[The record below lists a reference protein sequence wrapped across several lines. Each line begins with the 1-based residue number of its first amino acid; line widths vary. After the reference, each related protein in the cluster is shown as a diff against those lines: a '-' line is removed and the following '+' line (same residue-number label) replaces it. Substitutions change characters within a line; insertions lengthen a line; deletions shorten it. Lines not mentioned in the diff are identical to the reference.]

1 MSFERIQLFL
11 ETNPEY
17 GWVLVFLF
25 GFMESMIITGS
36 FMPSAVLFFHYAS
49 IFTTL
54 SC

>member
-17 GWVLVFLF
+17 GWVLVFFF

-36 FMPSAVLFFHYAS
+36 FMPSAVLFPYVSTS
-49 IFTTL
+49 ITL
-54 SC
+54 NY

>member
-17 GWVLVFLF
+17 GWLLVFLF

-36 FMPSAVLFFHYAS
+36 FMPSAVLF
-49 IFTTL
+49 L
-54 SC
+54 SLIHI